1 MRIKIKIMPK
11 DSDTIAKVVIIDNK
25 NRVLM
30 LKRSRHLEKYPNKW
44 DFPGGHLHVN
54 ESLLAG
60 LKREVKEET
69 SLEIEDPVFI
79 AKKDRTY
86 FFMANYNSQ
95 KIILS
100 KEHRAYG
107 FINKDMLSKDDD
119 YQSVAL
125 KALEIQ
131 NDKHKA

>member
-1 MRIKIKIMPK
+1 M
-11 DSDTIAKVVIIDNK
+11 
-25 NRVLM
+25 
-30 LKRSRHLEKYPNKW
+30 
-44 DFPGGHLHVN
+44 
-54 ESLLAG
+54 AG

-107 FINKDMLSKDDD
+107 FVSKDMLSKDDD

-131 NDKHKA
+131 NDKYKA